1 MDAADDK
8 EPESAPREAAKDEGP
23 AREPEEDTPVRPEGP
38 SFEIARFLF
47 LRLLGV
53 VYSFAFLV
61 LVLQGP
67 ALIGDRGLLPAASF
81 VERAT
86 LAFGLKGAFTR
97 APSLFFVIGAGEG
110 TLSVFWWVGLVV
122 SIAVALGLTNALAQ
136 LVLWAIYLSFIHV
149 GQVFYGYGWESLLVE
164 TGFLAIFLCP
174 VRTASPFPK
183 AAVPKVPV
191 WLLRW
196 LVFRVML
203 GAGLIKLRG
212 DPCWRDL
219 TCLVYHYETQPS
231 PSPLSY
237 LFHSLP
243 VWMLKGG
250 VLYNHLAEI
259 VAPFFVFW
267 PKKARH
273 AAGIVIV
280 AFQLLL
286 IVSGNLSFFNWLT
299 IAPALA
305 CFDDSLL
312 RRVVPKKL
320 SERLLRVKDV
330 EPPLAA
336 RVATYGYA
344 MIVAVLSISP
354 TMNLLS
360 SRQAMNT
367 SFDPLRL
374 VSTYGA
380 FGSVG
385 RERFEVI
392 LEGTD
397 SPSPGPDAVWREY
410 QFPCKPGDPDRRPCV
425 ASPYHYR
432 LDWQLWF
439 ASFRGYRGE
448 PWIANLVYK
457 LLRGERGVKSLL
469 AVDPFPDAPPRW
481 IKATLYR
488 YELKR
493 VGEGPGWWRR
503 SPVGEF
509 LKPLSVEDP
518 GLLQFLAAHKYIPS
532 DKAPPLPPVTPPP
545 EEEEDE

>member
-1 MDAADDK
+1 MDAEDDK
-8 EPESAPREAAKDEGP
+8 VPESAPEGEARGP
-23 AREPEEDTPVRPEGP
+23 EAPPEEDAPLRPEAP
-38 SFEIARFLF
+38 SYEITRFLF

-53 VYSFAFLV
+53 IYSFAFLV
-61 LVLQGP
+61 LVRQGP
-67 ALIGDRGLLPAASF
+67 GLIGEQGLLPAASF
-81 VERAT
+81 VARAT
-86 LAFGLKGAFTR
+86 AAFGLKGAFTR
-97 APSLFFVIGAGEG
+97 APSLFFLIGAGDG
-110 TLSVFWWVGLVV
+110 TLSLFWWVGFAV
-122 SIAVALGLTNALAQ
+122 SVAVALGLTNAAAQ

-183 AAVPKVPV
+183 AAVPKVPI

-196 LVFRVML
+196 LIFRVML

-250 VLYNHLAEI
+250 VLFNHLAEV

-267 PKKARH
+267 PRKARL

-280 AFQLLL
+280 VFQLLL

-305 CFDDSLL
+305 CFDDAFL
-312 RRVVPKKL
+312 RRAVPKRL

-336 RVATYGYA
+336 RVATYGYG

-397 SPSPGPDAVWREY
+397 SASPGPDAVWREY

-448 PWIANLVYK
+448 PWIVNLVYK
-457 LLRGERGVKSLL
+457 LLRGDRGVKSLI
-469 AVDPFPDAPPRW
+469 AVDPFPETPPRW

-503 SPVGEF
+503 SPVSEF
-509 LKPLSVEDP
+509 LKPLSLQDP
-518 GLLQFLAAHKYIPS
+518 SLLQFLAAHKFIS
-532 DKAPPLPPVTPPP
+532 EDKAPPLPRSAPP